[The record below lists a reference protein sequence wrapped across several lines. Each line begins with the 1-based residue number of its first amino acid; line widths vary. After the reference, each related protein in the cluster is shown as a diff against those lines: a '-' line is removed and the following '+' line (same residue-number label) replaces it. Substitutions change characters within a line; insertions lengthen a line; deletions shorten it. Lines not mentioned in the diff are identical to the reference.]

1 LAVCRLHVSDIVRI
15 RRFLLLALAVV
26 PAAACDD
33 NLFPDLP
40 VTADTTTV
48 YSLARPELSGYP
60 SAFNIA
66 GMRLVVVEA
75 KGATPN
81 WDVALSE
88 RDGSMVLLPAGAI
101 TGVPAQAGVA
111 MVPGKTFEEVRTAP
125 RDTAAYER
133 RNPVPVEV
141 GRVYVARSRAI
152 RRLGI
157 VCYYYAKL
165 QPLSIDQSRGAVSF
179 EVVANPN
186 CSDRSLE
193 VDEE

>member
-1 LAVCRLHVSDIVRI
+1 MCI
-15 RRFLLLALAVV
+15 RRFLLLVLAVV

-33 NLFPDLP
+33 DIFPDLP
-40 VTADTTTV
+40 VRPDTTTV
-48 YSLARPELSGYP
+48 YSLARPELSGSP
-60 SAFNIA
+60 SAFDLA

-75 KGATPN
+75 KGMTPN
-81 WDVALSE
+81 WDLALSE

-101 TGVPAQAGVA
+101 AGVPVQAGVA

-133 RNPVPVEV
+133 RNPVPVGV

-165 QPLSIDQSRGAVSF
+165 QPLSIDQSRGSVTF
-179 EVVANPN
+179 EVVTNPN